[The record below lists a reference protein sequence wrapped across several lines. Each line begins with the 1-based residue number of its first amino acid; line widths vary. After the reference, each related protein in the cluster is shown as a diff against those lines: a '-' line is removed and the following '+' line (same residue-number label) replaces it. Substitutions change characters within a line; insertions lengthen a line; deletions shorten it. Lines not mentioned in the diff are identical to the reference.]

1 MTFYCGINPELS
13 AYDDSLPKMVCAYLN
28 CRGSLS
34 HQINTGL
41 ARRLT
46 SQPTWA
52 TRHRARTTQLD
63 CESVSSVYKILIKHI
78 SREQEL
84 SSRIYCVTQSIKFTM
99 CKNNSQYS
107 GQGSY
112 LIPHPQMDS
121 NLICCESLAVQTST
135 NYYGPARIMII
146 Y

>member
-1 MTFYCGINPELS
+1 MTHIKQCLLRQNKTMKQFTKPTTCSLEGNVTFYCGINPELS
-13 AYDDSLPKMVCAYLN
+13 AYDDSLPKMVCAYLS

-52 TRHRARTTQLD
+52 THHRARTTQLD
-63 CESVSSVYKILIKHI
+63 CESVSSVYEILIKHI

-84 SSRIYCVTQSIKFTM
+84 LRQNKHHMNTCILGNETTK
-99 CKNNSQYS
+99 
-107 GQGSY
+107 
-112 LIPHPQMDS
+112 
-121 NLICCESLAVQTST
+121 
-135 NYYGPARIMII
+135 
-146 Y
+146 